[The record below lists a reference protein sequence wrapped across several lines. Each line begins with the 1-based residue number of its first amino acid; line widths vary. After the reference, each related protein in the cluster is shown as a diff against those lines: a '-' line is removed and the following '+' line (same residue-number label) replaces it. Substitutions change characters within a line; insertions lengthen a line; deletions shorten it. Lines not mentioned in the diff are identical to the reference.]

1 MDVTIISF
9 FIAAEVSFLTI
20 SICFAYEIGA
30 LTLNFFFLT
39 RVCVSSTY
47 MGSTSFSATVEFLR
61 ERAISSPST
70 ISISST
76 SIFTILAGE
85 VELFKFSDFAGMGG
99 KRLVAFTGRT

>member
-1 MDVTIISF
+1 MEVTIINF
-9 FIAAEVSFLTI
+9 FIAAAVSFLTI

-30 LTLNFFFLT
+30 LTLNFFFFT
-39 RVCVSSTY
+39 RVYVSSTSK
-47 MGSTSFSATVEFLR
+47 GSKSFSATVEFLR
-61 ERAISSPST
+61 ERAISYPST